1 MSGTKGILS
10 DGDYY
15 CDHIKETDLED
26 IKDFTVRDPD
36 IAGNLATFIKE
47 WAWDDENEG
56 LMRTY
61 IVRDQVTDEIVGYF
75 AIKAAMMS
83 VNERKKVDR
92 RTGKKRI
99 YFDTMPGIEIANFAV
114 NETYIEH
121 NEEVRGIGV
130 LIFYE
135 FIYKIVTGIAEM
147 LGVKYLFIYA
157 LPYDTLI
164 QRYMKYYHFRRLP
177 VALEQKLHKRIK
189 PEYDDDCV
197 FMYQKLRG

>member
-36 IAGNLATFIKE
+36 IAGNLAAFIKE

-92 RTGKKRI
+92 RTGKERI

-114 NETYIEH
+114 NETYIGQ

-135 FIYKIVTGIAEM
+135 FIYKIITGIAEM

-177 VALEQKLHKRIK
+177 EALEQRLHKRIK

>member
-26 IKDFTVRDPD
+26 IKDFTVRNPE
-36 IAGNLATFIKE
+36 IAGNLAAYIKQ

-61 IVRDQVTDEIVGYF
+61 IVRDQVTDEIAGYF

-92 RTGKKRI
+92 RTGKERI

-135 FIYKIVTGIAEM
+135 FIYKIITGIAEM

-177 VALEQKLHKRIK
+177 DALEQKLHKRIK

>member
-26 IKDFTVRDPD
+26 IKDFTVRNPE
-36 IAGNLATFIKE
+36 IAGNLAAYIKQ

-92 RTGKKRI
+92 RTGKERI

-135 FIYKIVTGIAEM
+135 FIYKIITGIAEM

-177 VALEQKLHKRIK
+177 DALEQKLHKRIK

>member
-1 MSGTKGILS
+1 
-10 DGDYY
+10 
-15 CDHIKETDLED
+15 
-26 IKDFTVRDPD
+26 
-36 IAGNLATFIKE
+36 
-47 WAWDDENEG
+47 
-56 LMRTY
+56 MRTY

-92 RTGKKRI
+92 RTGKERI

-135 FIYKIVTGIAEM
+135 FIYKIITGIDEM

-177 VALEQKLHKRIK
+177 DALEQKLHKRIK

>member
-36 IAGNLATFIKE
+36 IAGNLAAFIKE

-61 IVRDQVTDEIVGYF
+61 IVRDQVTDEIVRYF

>member
-26 IKDFTVRDPD
+26 IKDFTVRNPE
-36 IAGNLATFIKE
+36 IAGNLAVYIKQ

-61 IVRDQVTDEIVGYF
+61 IVRDQVTDEIAGYF

-83 VNERKKVDR
+83 VNERKKVDH
-92 RTGKKRI
+92 RTGKERI

-135 FIYKIVTGIAEM
+135 FIYKIITGIAEM

-177 VALEQKLHKRIK
+177 DALEQKLHKRIK

>member
-1 MSGTKGILS
+1 MSMTKGILS

-15 CDHIKETDLED
+15 CDHIKESDLKD
-26 IKDFTVRDPD
+26 IKDFTVRDPERASGLED
-36 IAGNLATFIKE
+36 YIKK
-47 WAWDDENEG
+47 WAWEDEHDG

-61 IVRDQVTDEIVGYF
+61 IVRDQETDELVGYF
-75 AIKAAMMS
+75 SIKAAMMS
-83 VNERKKVDR
+83 VNERKKLDW
-92 RTGKKRI
+92 RTGRMRI
-99 YFDTMPGIEIANFAV
+99 YFDTMPGIEIADFAV

-135 FIYKIVTGIAEM
+135 FIYKIVTEIAEM

-164 QRYMKYYHFRRLP
+164 DRYTKYYHFRRLP
-177 VALEQKLHKRIK
+177 EELEQKLHKRIK
-189 PEYDDDCV
+189 PEYDDDCY
-197 FMYQKLRG
+197 FMYQKLKG